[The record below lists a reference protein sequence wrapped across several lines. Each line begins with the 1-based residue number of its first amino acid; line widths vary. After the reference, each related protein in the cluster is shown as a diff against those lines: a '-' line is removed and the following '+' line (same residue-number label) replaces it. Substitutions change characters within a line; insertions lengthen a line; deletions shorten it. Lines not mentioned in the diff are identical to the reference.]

1 MITSTSSLSYLLNH
15 SHCLGCSSLFK
26 LGYYITMMLTK
37 HASHITTGKLIKN
50 AKVWGTHVYLW
61 EKKKNA
67 KVCQGLN
74 MHISAFALIKP
85 SQYQGHLSNIWV
97 VCFFFLPP
105 KNHKC
110 SVMEVEREGNLK
122 RFELNASSA
131 IDWST

>member
-61 EKKKNA
+61 EKKK
-67 KVCQGLN
+67 KCQ
-74 MHISAFALIKP
+74 SV
-85 SQYQGHLSNIWV
+85 SR
-97 VCFFFLPP
+97 P
-105 KNHKC
+105 KHAHKC
-110 SVMEVEREGNLK
+110 FCTNK
-122 RFELNASSA
+122 
-131 IDWST
+131 T

>member
-50 AKVWGTHVYLW
+50 AKV
-61 EKKKNA
+61 
-67 KVCQGLN
+67 CQGLN
-74 MHISAFALIKP
+74 THTSAFALIKS
-85 SQYQGHLSNIWV
+85 SQYQGHLSKIWV
-97 VCFFFLPP
+97 VLFFCFFLPP

-110 SVMEVEREGNLK
+110 SVMKWKGK
-122 RFELNASSA
+122 G
-131 IDWST
+131 I